1 MQKEGE
7 RDIPPLKKEGNRL
20 FLDAIIRVPM
30 DQHKAYILEEDPS
43 LAKGSL
49 LIEVKNSR
57 GADVFKPP
65 YPYMFVGES
74 SEPNSVTADSIDLIV
89 RDSKIAFWN
98 AKPAENCPTRETGR
112 IPAGVYTTMP
122 YRMNMQIPY
131 VKDPILG
138 KWSALFLK
146 TKIKAAPQKL
156 RITHACPGD
165 VGQLAQKGSQF
176 VDKFRTRN
184 AKNLKSPENAK
195 NQPVAVGM
203 YNLSGPV
210 QLKGE
215 FYAIPGQITQG
226 ALLSEVV
233 KSPEEQG
240 RKRRFLAPPKNS
252 GGNPIGGFDSER
264 KLLEDLAHKLGIKY
278 EDGANCGTFTDN
290 KQVKGTI
297 TLFVDK
303 ETCIYCAELAWQ
315 LRDMLPN
322 VTITWIDEPSKNK
335 YTCY

>member
-1 MQKEGE
+1 
-7 RDIPPLKKEGNRL
+7 
-20 FLDAIIRVPM
+20 
-30 DQHKAYILEEDPS
+30 
-43 LAKGSL
+43 
-49 LIEVKNSR
+49 
-57 GADVFKPP
+57 
-65 YPYMFVGES
+65 
-74 SEPNSVTADSIDLIV
+74 
-89 RDSKIAFWN
+89 
-98 AKPAENCPTRETGR
+98 
-112 IPAGVYTTMP
+112 
-122 YRMNMQIPY
+122 
-131 VKDPILG
+131 
-138 KWSALFLK
+138 
-146 TKIKAAPQKL
+146 
-156 RITHACPGD
+156 
-165 VGQLAQKGSQF
+165 
-176 VDKFRTRN
+176 
-184 AKNLKSPENAK
+184 
-195 NQPVAVGM
+195 M